1 MSRSSDLKECFLR
14 SQHANHKNRPTP
26 LICHINKSKAFSD
39 AAMGTVR
46 AHPTSVVKI
55 CRLGRLIIANVTII
69 IMSSCHAMLLSYF
82 VINYQDQNILS
93 VSLWSLKLRRTWQ
106 HQHFWLPGTFW
117 SSECKPSGW
126 RFWLLTIKKIEV
138 GALFP
143 ISYFLRQIPKKTDMS
158 TVL

>member
-1 MSRSSDLKECFLR
+1 MSRSSDLKECFWR
-14 SQHANHKNRPTP
+14 SQHANHKSRPTP

-55 CRLGRLIIANVTII
+55 CPLGRLIIANVTII

-82 VINYQDQNILS
+82 AINNQDQNILS
-93 VSLWSLKLRRTWQ
+93 VSLWSLKLRRIRQ
-106 HQHFWLPGTFW
+106 HQHFRLSSTFW

-126 RFWLLTIKKIEV
+126 RFWLLTIKKLKG
-138 GALFP
+138 GALLS
-143 ISYFLRQIPKKTDMS
+143 ISYFLRKILK
-158 TVL
+158 